1 MTLRP
6 PPDWEECE
14 LGDIIVSLDG
24 GVSVLASDEP
34 ARNGQHGVLKVS
46 AVYDGHFFPEENKR
60 ILNGQSVATTLHVR
74 AGDLI
79 ISRAN
84 TPDLVGACGI
94 SRDNYPT
101 LYLPDKLWRV
111 ALADPKRDSI
121 EWLNHLL
128 CSPRMRSELRT
139 RANGSGRAMKNISKE
154 ALLAIPVLRPPPR
167 VQDAI
172 AKALAPF
179 ADAERLLDVLID
191 AKQRIRDGLAAELLT
206 GRRRLPAFAAR
217 PWREVRLGEVTRES
231 TRRNGERLDA
241 DRVMAVT
248 KARGLTPMREH
259 VMADSLLRYKV
270 LRPGG
275 FAYNPMR
282 LNIGSIARSSFKRDV
297 LVSPDYVVFEVSAD
311 ALDPRFLD
319 YTRRTHAWRRFMA
332 AAGSGGV
339 RVRIYYDDLARMKLQ
354 LPDQEEQSAIA
365 DVLDTAFQ
373 ELACLTMLRDATAKQ
388 KRGLMQGLLT
398 GKIRIKEDSHG

>member
-1 MTLRP
+1 MSDNGVHTVPLGTLVADIKSGVSPKCERRP
-6 PPDWEECE
+6 PGPGE
-14 LGDIIVSLDG
+14 LGVLTLSAITKGRLDVTKAKAVPSGVIEGSAARVEKDTIIITR
-24 GVSVLASDEP
+24 AS
-34 ARNGQHGVLKVS
+34 G
-46 AVYDGHFFPEENKR
+46 
-60 ILNGQSVATTLHVR
+60 
-74 AGDLI
+74 
-79 ISRAN
+79 SR
-84 TPDLVGACGI
+84 DLVGAVVLVEDSI
-94 SRDNYPT
+94 PLRV
-101 LYLPDKLWRV
+101 LPDTAWAIHFGKQ
-111 ALADPKRDSI
+111 RDISSRWVF
-121 EWLNHLL
+121 EYL
-128 CSPRMRSELRT
+128 RSN
-139 RANGSGRAMKNISKE
+139 AGRR
-154 ALLAIPVLRPPPR
+154 ALLALARGTNGTFK
-167 VQDAI
+167 I
-172 AKALAPF
+172 AKAGLRELRVPVPAEAVLPILASI
-179 ADAERLLDVLID
+179 ASGLDSHLELLDRLID
-191 AKQRIRDGLAAELLT
+191 AKRRLRDGLAAELLT
-206 GRRRLPAFAAR
+206 GRRRLLAFAAR
-217 PWREVRLGEVTRES
+217 PWRDVRLGEVSRES

-297 LVSPDYVVFEVSAD
+297 LVSPDYVVFEAIPD

-339 RVRIYYDDLARMKLQ
+339 RVRIYYDDLARMQLK
-354 LPDQEEQSAIA
+354 LPDREEQSAIA
-365 DVLDTAFQ
+365 DVLDSAFQ
-373 ELACLTMLRDATAKQ
+373 ELACLTMLRDAIAKQ